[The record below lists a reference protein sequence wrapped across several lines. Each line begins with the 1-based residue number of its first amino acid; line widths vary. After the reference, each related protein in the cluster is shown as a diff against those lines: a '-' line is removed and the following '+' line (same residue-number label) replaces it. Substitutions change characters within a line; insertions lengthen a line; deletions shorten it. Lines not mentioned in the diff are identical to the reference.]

1 MFNTMLESSN
11 SNQRSRFKEIKSRLN
26 VCAGSPGFHPTPF
39 ERLKGGERKRWFVSK
54 SRRTGERIGNVGLYW
69 SLMVGLFCGGVY
81 RTDKLPTCAGTVQAP
96 KNPEAQAVAVCEAVQ
111 NAVVR
116 VCAKR
121 GSRQDGEQRP
131 QHKPWNK
138 TARELAEIL
147 RGRTQP
153 ATIFIHQT
161 AHGMHSRTSLHWT
174 HARSRLH
181 VPCPQTHS
189 ARMERIR
196 ELCHHRVVRI
206 PSEPLLPA

>member
-1 MFNTMLESSN
+1 MFNKMLESSH
-11 SNQRSRFKEIKSRLN
+11 SNQRSRFKEINSRLN
-26 VCAGSPGFHPTPF
+26 VCAGSAGFHPTLF
-39 ERLKGGERKRWFVSK
+39 ERLKGRKGKRWFVSK
-54 SRRTGERIGNVGLYW
+54 SRRTRERTGNVGLYW
-69 SLMVGLFCGGVY
+69 SLMVGLVCGGVY

-96 KNPEAQAVAVCEAVQ
+96 KNLETQAVAVCEAVP

-138 TARELAEIL
+138 TARELAVIL

-153 ATIFIHQT
+153 GTIFFHQI
-161 AHGMHSRTSLHWT
+161 AHEMHSRTSLHWT
-174 HARSRLH
+174 RARSRLH
-181 VPCPQTHS
+181 VPCPQTPS

>member
-1 MFNTMLESSN
+1 MLCADSTLPFLSD
-11 SNQRSRFKEIKSRLN
+11 SRR
-26 VCAGSPGFHPTPF
+26 
-39 ERLKGGERKRWFVSK
+39 ERKRRFVSK
-54 SRRTGERIGNVGLYW
+54 SRRTGERTGNVGLYL
-69 SLMVGLFCGGVY
+69 SLMVGLVCGRVY

-96 KNPEAQAVAVCEAVQ
+96 KNLCEAVP

-161 AHGMHSRTSLHWT
+161 AHEMHSRTSLHWT
-174 HARSRLH
+174 RARSRLH
-181 VPCPQTHS
+181 VPCPQTPS